1 MVGTKT
7 NLMLKMQFYM
17 ETWRIPIYIQRE
29 RERDTHTHTYGIHD
43 SNNGGNMV
51 CGLRKAL
58 FGIELLSSLAS
69 NNLPNQFFP
78 QYIHLFVH
86 GNYYVCPVFRVN

>member
-29 RERDTHTHTYGIHD
+29 RERETHTHTHMEFMTPTMEEIWYAD
-43 SNNGGNMV
+43 
-51 CGLRKAL
+51 
-58 FGIELLSSLAS
+58 
-69 NNLPNQFFP
+69 
-78 QYIHLFVH
+78 
-86 GNYYVCPVFRVN
+86 